1 MLSLSKSIH
10 LHFSAVRVSVRH
22 MQISRTVAGV
32 TVATYPEPGL
42 TAGLSVVV
50 GGGPRYEDENTAGA
64 AQYLKNFAFMNNQ
77 KRRALRIVR
86 EAELDSALLSR
97 TLSHEYMSAQVQ
109 FLKGDEDYFTEILAD
124 VICRQKFEP
133 HEFPRVCELVRLQTI
148 YAKSQVNIVGF
159 ERAHQLAFRNGL
171 GNPIFSDFNHSIS
184 HITTVRQLAQKLFTR
199 SNIVVV
205 GRGVDHKTLLGYVHL
220 HFDLDDVAPTR
231 DQSTY
236 YGGDERIL
244 SDADNG
250 HCTIAFKGYPLG
262 TKDHYASLVLQKIL
276 GGETHLKWDAEQ
288 CRLAAAKSAD
298 NEITSFNVGYSDNG
312 LLGVQINAPYHE
324 MGHGIKAIMHAIA
337 TVKTSITDEEMS
349 RAKGLTKMRL
359 SNIAQ
364 SRLDSMDYVG
374 YRVLNGYTG
383 DFNDMM
389 SAIETVE
396 KKDVQKAASD
406 IFSSKPSLVA
416 IGRLHSL
423 PYMDQLVRKSS
434 P

>member
-1 MLSLSKSIH
+1 MDGKRRCKVILIFLGHK
-10 LHFSAVRVSVRH
+10 
-22 MQISRTVAGV
+22 
-32 TVATYPEPGL
+32 
-42 TAGLSVVV
+42 
-50 GGGPRYEDENTAGA
+50 
-64 AQYLKNFAFMNNQ
+64 NNQ

-109 FLKGDEDYFTEILAD
+109 FLKGDEYGVVLALCRFQYAFADSVTLCCRDYFTEILAD

-133 HEFPRVCELVRLQTI
+133 HEFPRVCELVRLQTN

-262 TKDHYASLVLQKIL
+262 TKDYYASLVLQKIL

-324 MGHGIKAIMHAIA
+324 MGQGINGIMDAIA

-349 RAKGLTKMRL
+349 RAKGLSKMRL

-364 SRLDSMDYVG
+364 IRLDSMDYVG
-374 YRVLNGYTG
+374 YRVRRRPGVDSLTG
-383 DFNDMM
+383 
-389 SAIETVE
+389 
-396 KKDVQKAASD
+396 
-406 IFSSKPSLVA
+406 
-416 IGRLHSL
+416 
-423 PYMDQLVRKSS
+423 
-434 P
+434 